1 MQDIHKEPS
10 MNTVMAQTAGLLW
23 QVEGHF
29 QMNSPGSE
37 STRAKIVIPV
47 HEAKITGYNDT
58 KIEVVKNSL
67 NH

>member
-1 MQDIHKEPS
+1 
-10 MNTVMAQTAGLLW
+10 
-23 QVEGHF
+23 
-29 QMNSPGSE
+29 MNSPGSE
-37 STRAKIVIPV
+37 STTAKIVIPV